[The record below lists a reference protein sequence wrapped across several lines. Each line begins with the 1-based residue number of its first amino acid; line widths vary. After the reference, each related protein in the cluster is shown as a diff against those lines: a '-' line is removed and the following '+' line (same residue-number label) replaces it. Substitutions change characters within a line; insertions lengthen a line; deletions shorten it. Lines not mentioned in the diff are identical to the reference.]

1 MSIELQ
7 AERND
12 VVKPNLALLYPCEE
26 FVDVF
31 LRGRDRIAARFPCRR
46 SGRAERLRLVPPMAV
61 SSGLLAANWR
71 RSPKQYGLKICH
83 YYRLPGNAVDT
94 SGVLIFCLVPP
105 QKVAEITPFTT
116 ACNL

>member
-1 MSIELQ
+1 
-7 AERND
+7 
-12 VVKPNLALLYPCEE
+12 
-26 FVDVF
+26 
-31 LRGRDRIAARFPCRR
+31 
-46 SGRAERLRLVPPMAV
+46 MAV

-105 QKVAEITPFTT
+105 QKVAEITPFHHRVQFIGALAGGEFLTGR
-116 ACNL
+116 ALFRRGDVDYRSCELGEPFVRIGLFGKCRLK